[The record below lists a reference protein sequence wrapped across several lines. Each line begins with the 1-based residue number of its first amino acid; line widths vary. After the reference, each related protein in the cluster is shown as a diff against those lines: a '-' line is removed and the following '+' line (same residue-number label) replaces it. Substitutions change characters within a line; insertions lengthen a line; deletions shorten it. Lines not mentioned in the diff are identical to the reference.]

1 MVHGKMTD
9 ARFLSNNSVS
19 SEANCIKCEILVHDS
34 WPTKAPNNCR
44 NRSKGSPPRGD
55 SLPKSGNFWHLRAAF
70 PFPLTD
76 WREIS
81 CGKADPRAPQPRQI
95 SHESVQRVAPAGEN
109 ARCRPVSKTKYR
121 QFTASWHP
129 PGK

>member
-55 SLPKSGNFWHLRAAF
+55 SLPKSGIFWHLRAAF